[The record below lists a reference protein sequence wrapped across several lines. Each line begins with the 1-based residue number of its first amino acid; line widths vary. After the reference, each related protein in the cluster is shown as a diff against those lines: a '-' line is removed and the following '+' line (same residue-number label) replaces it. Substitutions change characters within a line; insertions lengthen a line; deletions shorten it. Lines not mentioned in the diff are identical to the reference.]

1 MRILAF
7 WDIYGRI
14 WRKSLKKNLKGLKEL
29 YNPDLTLAN
38 VDNISSGR
46 GAVEEHV
53 LEVLGYGVDYLFSWD
68 HIIDNPTH
76 INEYLAKDTAKLI
89 RPANFYSYPGVWY
102 KIIEVK
108 WKKVLLVHLMW
119 QVFMNH
125 DVYNPFLKLKDIL
138 NEVGEKNIDV
148 SIVDF
153 HRETTAEIYG
163 MAHMF
168 DGKISLV
175 YGTHTHIQTND
186 EQILK
191 NGTGLITDIGMT
203 GSRNSIIGA
212 SYESVEARFLTGIQK
227 WKITQSLDENY
238 VVNAIIVDIDD
249 ITWKTVAIEKISLKN
264 KL

>member
-14 WRKSLKKNLKGLKEL
+14 WRKSLKKNIKGLKDQ

-38 VDNISSGR
+38 VDNVSSGR
-46 GAVEEHV
+46 GAVEKHV
-53 LEVLGYGVDYLFSWD
+53 LEVLAYGVDYLFSGD
-68 HIIDNPTH
+68 HIVDNPTH
-76 INEYLAKDTAKLI
+76 INEYLSKDTSKLI
-89 RPANFYSYPGVWY
+89 RPANFYSYPWVWY
-102 KIIEVK
+102 KVIEIK
-108 WKKVLLVHLMW
+108 WKKVLLVHLMG
-119 QVFMNH
+119 QVFMHH
-125 DVYNPFLKLKDIL
+125 DVYNPFLKLQYIL
-138 NEVGEKNIDV
+138 NEVGNVDV

-191 NGTGLITDIGMT
+191 QGTSLITDIWMT

-212 SYESVEARFLTGIQK
+212 SYESVEPRFISGVQK

-238 VVNAIIVDIDD
+238 IVNAIIVDIDEE
-249 ITWKTVAIEKISLKN
+249 TGKTIHIEKISLKN